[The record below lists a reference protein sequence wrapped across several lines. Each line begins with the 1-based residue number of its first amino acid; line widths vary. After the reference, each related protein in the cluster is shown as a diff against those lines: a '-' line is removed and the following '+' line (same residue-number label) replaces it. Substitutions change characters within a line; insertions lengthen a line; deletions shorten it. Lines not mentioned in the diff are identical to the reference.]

1 MQIKI
6 VRGKKKPREFSK
18 RFIAVVC
25 LLWIAG
31 ALFGGVIVWREPGN
45 LSYLLD
51 YIGAPMVSGIIGY
64 MAKAALENREK
75 IRRDT
80 PPEEPTPQEEP

>member
-1 MQIKI
+1 MRIKI
-6 VRGKKKPREFSK
+6 IRAPKKRREFSK
-18 RFIAVVC
+18 KFIAVVC

-31 ALFGGVIVWREPGN
+31 ALFGGLIVWREPGN

-75 IRRDT
+75 IKRDT
-80 PPEEPTPQEEP
+80 PEEPTPQEEP

>member
-1 MQIKI
+1 MRIKI
-6 VRGKKKPREFSK
+6 VRTPKKRREFSK
-18 RFIAVVC
+18 KFIAVVC

-31 ALFGGVIVWREPGN
+31 ALFGGLIVWREPGN

-75 IRRDT
+75 IKRDT
-80 PPEEPTPQEEP
+80 QEEPTPQEEP